1 MQDKICYFG
10 LKKLHIYMTIL
21 FIMINEHVK
30 HKQTYIFIDKE
41 I

>member
-21 FIMINEHVK
+21 FIMMNEHMK
-30 HKQTYIFIDKE
+30 HKQTFLLTE
-41 I
+41 F